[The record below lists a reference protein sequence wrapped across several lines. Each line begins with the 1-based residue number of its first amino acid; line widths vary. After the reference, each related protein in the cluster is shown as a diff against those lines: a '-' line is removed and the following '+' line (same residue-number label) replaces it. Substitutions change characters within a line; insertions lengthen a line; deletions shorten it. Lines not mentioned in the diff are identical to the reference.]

1 MTLSALTLVINGVTL
16 SLSLAFLVIILWYDS
31 RLPLNQAFSYFLFSV
46 LVWNVGAFLFN
57 FASLTGA
64 IPLLSDY
71 ADIALEI
78 GFVASSMT
86 LYWVSMALVGLQSR
100 YIRFVILAGLVFIVG
115 YRLLLIVITDGL
127 MYDGFQPIFLLSS
140 LLFNTFSLFI
150 IWRYRRKVKTGL
162 TMVGVVIFVAGQG
175 GAFVQ
180 PDVVA
185 HSLSNLVSCL
195 GVLTLSFGLIKQEII
210 TPLSQRDTQVEAIY
224 QIGLAISSLLSLRT
238 VLDAIATRAA
248 DWLRADG
255 VCICL
260 TKKNEAVLT
269 VVTAHNLPEQY
280 IDRSI
285 AFGQG
290 VIGECVQSERTIFIE
305 NYARDWRKADDL
317 PLARETFGSV
327 ICVPLRYG
335 DQIIGALEVITSRK
349 GHLFDADDVYALEL
363 ISSQAAI
370 AISHSQLFEEQRELG
385 RLRSEMVRIA
395 SHDLKNPLMGASNH
409 IELMK
414 DHQRVADVAEL
425 QESLDVVEAQL
436 ARMERIIQGI
446 LDIERLSSSSAVDER
461 CSPREI
467 VHNALA
473 ELRYFIDDHGVQ
485 INVDL
490 PDDLPDFRGNAGQ
503 FERVII
509 NLVENAIKFTI
520 KDNPV
525 CVRAEAEAGVI
536 RFSVSDGGVGIPQHQ
551 QDRVFDRFFRG
562 EQPGVEHVAGSGL
575 GLSIVRAV
583 VENHGGRVY
592 LESTPHSG
600 STFYIEVP
608 TQ

>member
-16 SLSLAFLVIILWYDS
+16 SLSMAFLVIILWYDS
-31 RLPLNQAFSYFLFSV
+31 RLPLNQAFSYFLFAV
-46 LVWNVGAFLFN
+46 LVWNLGAFLFN

-71 ADIALEI
+71 AGIALEI

-86 LYWVSMALVGLQSR
+86 LYWVSTALVGLQSR
-100 YIRFVILAGLVFIVG
+100 YIRFVIFTGLVFIVG
-115 YRLLLIVITDGL
+115 YRLLLIVITDEL
-127 MYDGFQPIFLLSS
+127 LYDGFQPIFLLSS

-150 IWRYRRKVKTGL
+150 IWRYRRKLKTQL
-162 TMVGVVIFVAGQG
+162 MMIGVAVFVVGQG

-185 HSLSNLVSCL
+185 HSLSNVVSCF

-210 TPLSQRDTQVEAIY
+210 NPLSQRDTQVETIY

-248 DWLRADG
+248 GWLRADG

-260 TKKNEAVLT
+260 TKKNETILT
-269 VVTAHNLPEQY
+269 VVTAHNLPQQY
-280 IDRSI
+280 IDLNI

-290 VIGECVQSERTIFIE
+290 VIGECVQSERTIFVE
-305 NYARDWRKADDL
+305 NYARDWRKTDDL
-317 PLARETFGSV
+317 PLARDTFGSV

-349 GHLFDADDVYALEL
+349 GHLFDANDVYALEL
-363 ISSQAAI
+363 LSSQAAI

-395 SHDLKNPLMGASNH
+395 SHDLKNPLMGASAH
-409 IELMK
+409 VELMK
-414 DHQRVADVAEL
+414 EHEQVADVAEL
-425 QESLDVVEAQL
+425 QQSLSVVEAQL

-446 LDIERLSSSSAVDER
+446 LDIERLSSPSAVDER
-461 CSPREI
+461 CSPYEI
-467 VHNALA
+467 VNNALS
-473 ELRYFIDDHGVQ
+473 ELSYFIDDHEVE
-485 INVDL
+485 IVADFA
-490 PDDLPDFRGNAGQ
+490 DDLPDFRGNAKQ
-503 FERVII
+503 FERAII
-509 NLVENAIKFTI
+509 NLIENAIKFTI

-525 CVRAEAEAGVI
+525 RVCVTVDDGNI
-536 RFSVSDGGVGIPQHQ
+536 RFSVSDGGVGIPEGQ
-551 QDRVFDRFFRG
+551 QDQVFDRFFRG
-562 EQPGVEHVAGSGL
+562 EQPGVEHVTGSGL
-575 GLSIVRAV
+575 GLSIVKTV

-592 LESTPHSG
+592 LESCPGDG